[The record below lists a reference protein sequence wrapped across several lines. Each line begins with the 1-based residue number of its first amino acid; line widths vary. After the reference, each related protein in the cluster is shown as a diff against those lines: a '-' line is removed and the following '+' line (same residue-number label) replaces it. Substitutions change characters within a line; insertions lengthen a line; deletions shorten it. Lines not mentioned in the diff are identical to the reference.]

1 MSLLPASACAIRDRF
16 FDHHAVRYNH
26 FIDDNPLFQL
36 SDLAKF
42 DQLEGENE
50 GRKMTRDQFRE
61 FAQECIGNDRL
72 DRRACS
78 KRTKRG
84 LNNLRVRVSDL
95 VETVEQG
102 RDECVVD
109 CAHQLAEKI
118 KKGGKVIPL
127 TPDNW
132 VPRLRPVE
140 GGL

>member
-1 MSLLPASACAIRDRF
+1 
-16 FDHHAVRYNH
+16 
-26 FIDDNPLFQL
+26 
-36 SDLAKF
+36 
-42 DQLEGENE
+42 
-50 GRKMTRDQFRE
+50 MTRDQFRE
-61 FAQECIGNDRL
+61 FAL
-72 DRRACS
+72 DMFETIDTLDGVLET
-78 KRTKRG
+78 TKRG